1 MSVRPGTLL
10 LGSGL
15 AFRDRKVALLGATRL
30 FGDLG
35 SREQEILA
43 DYLEAWRVEA
53 GEYLFLEGQKG
64 DHLSVVVAGRVEILK
79 DDGTGRTVPVAQ
91 LTTGMALGEM
101 ALVDGEPRS
110 ATARMAE
117 TGTLLV
123 FSQADFDRLLDD
135 RPILAFRILKKLAR
149 GLSQK
154 LRQTTG
160 RLVDHL
166 HSASLDA

>member
-1 MSVRPGTLL
+1 M
-10 LGSGL
+10 
-15 AFRDRKVALLGATRL
+15 GATRL

-53 GEYLFLEGQKG
+53 GEFLFLEGQKG

-79 DDGTGRTVPVAQ
+79 DDGTGRTVPVAH

-123 FSQADFDRLLDD
+123 FSQADFDRLLED

-166 HSASLDA
+166 HAASLDA